1 MLSEP
6 VSMGDI
12 RDAEGFVARTIHNSG
27 RRLARDEFDELKA
40 EGLVILCDLWAR
52 FEPHRPGY
60 EKAGRFSGYAAAFL
74 PRRLED
80 AYNRLHPEHRI
91 TRGQDGK
98 REVSYGVAPV
108 SLNGENAPDI
118 GTQINL
124 LGDENFATIDAAVR
138 LLPIQQRLVA
148 SGVLCGMERGFSTD
162 EIARLHRPPL
172 DRGDVSRF
180 RSAMASAITQVQ
192 RQEAA

>member
-1 MLSEP
+1 LLSEP
-6 VSMGDI
+6 VTLGDI

-40 EGLVILCDLWAR
+40 EGLVILCDLWDR

-80 AYNRLHPEHRI
+80 AYNRLHPEHRV
-91 TRGQDGK
+91 TRGPDGK
-98 REVSYGVAPV
+98 REVAYGLAPV
-108 SLNGENAPDI
+108 SLSGENAPDV

-124 LGDENFATIDAAVR
+124 LGDEQFATVDAAVR
-138 LLPIQQRLVA
+138 LLPIEQRLVA
-148 SGVLCGMERGFSTD
+148 SGVISGFEQGYSVD
-162 EIARLHRPPL
+162 EIARIHRPPL
-172 DRGDVSRF
+172 DRSDVSRF
-180 RSAMASAITQVQ
+180 RSAMASAITMVQ